1 MGVTRDKLDWN
12 KYLHRRQFSNAMLL
26 QALLVR
32 TDVLLQITVSGGI
45 IYNQSYF
52 NGFVPPSFVIVLLEK
67 YYIFLKKSI

>member
-1 MGVTRDKLDWN
+1 
-12 KYLHRRQFSNAMLL
+12 MLL

-67 YYIFLKKSI
+67 YYIF